1 VTSPSRP
8 PRVRPTA
15 LLVDLDG
22 VLRRWDT
29 TVVTA
34 AEERHGLPEGSL
46 VLEAMSSA
54 RLAPAITGEVPH
66 SEWMAGVADALA
78 ATHGEAAHRAV
89 REWQAY
95 RGEVDPDVLAV
106 IRDARAAGVRV
117 GLATNATDVLPA
129 DLAALGL
136 ADEVDAVLNSAEI
149 GVAKPAPEF
158 FARACAALDTPAERV
173 LLLDD
178 TDRVV
183 RGARAAGLPALRYT
197 GPADLPYVRAAL
209 GL

>member
-1 VTSPSRP
+1 MSPPARE
-8 PRVRPTA
+8 RPTA

-34 AEERHGLPEGSL
+34 AEARHGLPAGSL

-54 RLAPAITGEVPH
+54 RLAPAITGRVPH
-66 SEWMAGVADALA
+66 AEWMSGVATALA
-78 ATHGEAAHRAV
+78 EVHGDAAYRAV

-95 RGEVDPDVLAV
+95 RGEVDPDVLAL
-106 IRDARAAGVRV
+106 IRAARAAGVRV
-117 GLATNATDVLPA
+117 GVATNSTDLLA
-129 DLAALGL
+129 SDLAALGL
-136 ADEVDAVLNSAEI
+136 ADEVDAVLNSADV

-183 RGARAAGLPALRYT
+183 RGARAAGLSALRYS

-209 GL
+209 GI